1 MMTDETKSMEE
12 LTTVEEYIN
21 HFTEMGFKI
30 LKDTEN
36 YGARTLMLRRY
47 VMDEHSEVTI
57 KHVGSKITV
66 TQTVNGKSIV

>member
-1 MMTDETKSMEE
+1 MEE
-12 LTTVEEYIN
+12 LTTVDEHIN
-21 HFTEMGFKI
+21 HFVDMGFKI
-30 LKDTEN
+30 LKETEN

-66 TQTVNGKSIV
+66 IQTVNGKIVE